1 MFKRLQDIDGPT
13 VTITIED
20 RQVTVP
26 SSDSVAAAML
36 FAGIVYTRITP
47 LSGAHRAPYCMMG
60 TCFDCLVEIDGV
72 PNQQACQT
80 KVREGM
86 IVKIQKGAV
95 EADVSL

>member
-13 VTITIED
+13 VTVTIED

-36 FAGIVYTRITP
+36 SAGIEYTRITP
-47 LSGAHRAPYCMMG
+47 LNGAHRAPYCMMG

>member
-1 MFKRLQDIDGPT
+1 MFKRLRDIDGPT

-20 RQVTVP
+20 RQVTVAP
-26 SSDSVAAAML
+26 SDSVAAAML
-36 FAGIVYTRITP
+36 ATGIEYTRITP